1 MSPCRLHCFACVYEW
16 HFPRGCPCSC
26 VLSVHAFLC
35 MYFCFC
41 FSLCTCMHMVCICL
55 KKPTLESFNTGP
67 VSSISLPEGTEVEM
81 RDRKTH
87 GKALCTH
94 ACQAP
99 VPSSGHSGHC
109 GVFQMDTSVC
119 FHGNKLFLMEF
130 CFCFFFVYVCDNRL
144 PKFHDAWREKTTLEL
159 RLISQ
164 ITCVKMSLLN
174 WRQMFSFIIISITI
188 DLISVVEEDLQFK
201 LLLL

>member
-1 MSPCRLHCFACVYEW
+1 MCVICACVFVYV
-16 HFPRGCPCSC
+16 FLLLF
-26 VLSVHAFLC
+26 LSVYTYAH
-35 MYFCFC
+35 
-41 FSLCTCMHMVCICL
+41 VCVCL
-55 KKPTLESFNTGP
+55 KKPTLESFNIGP

-130 CFCFFFVYVCDNRL
+130 CFCFFSLFMSV
-144 PKFHDAWREKTTLEL
+144 
-159 RLISQ
+159 
-164 ITCVKMSLLN
+164 ITGCPNFMMLGVRGQLWN
-174 WRQMFSFIIISITI
+174 
-188 DLISVVEEDLQFK
+188 
-201 LLLL
+201 